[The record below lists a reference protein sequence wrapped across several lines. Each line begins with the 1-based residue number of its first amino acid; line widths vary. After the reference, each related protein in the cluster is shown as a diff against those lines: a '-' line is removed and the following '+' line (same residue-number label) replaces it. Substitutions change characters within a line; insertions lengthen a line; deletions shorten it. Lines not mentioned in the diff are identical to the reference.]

1 MLHNQIIII
10 ILIIKIIIILIIII
24 IIIIITRATFKY
36 QVGIW
41 QGIVV
46 SRGQEEL

>member
-10 ILIIKIIIILIIII
+10 ILIIKIIIILII